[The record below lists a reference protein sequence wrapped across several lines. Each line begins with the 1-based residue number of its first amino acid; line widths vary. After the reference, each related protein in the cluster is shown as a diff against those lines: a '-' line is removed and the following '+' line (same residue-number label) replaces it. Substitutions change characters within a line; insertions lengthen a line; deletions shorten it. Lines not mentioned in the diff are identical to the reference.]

1 MPENH
6 QELNL
11 EIIDDLLE
19 VLGDSYLE
27 IVEDQITQANEYMS
41 ELHEAESAGAVAQI
55 QKIAHT
61 LKSSV
66 GQVGL
71 QGIFRLAKALE
82 YHARDDVGL
91 SGKMSA
97 ETEQLAGELAAA
109 YPSAVAALRKHVN
122 TKNAVK
128 AKAGSV

>member
-27 IVEDQITQANEYMS
+27 IVEDQIDQANEYMG
-41 ELHEAESAGAVAQI
+41 ELREAVSAGAAAKI
-55 QKIAHT
+55 QRIAHA

-71 QGIFRLAKALE
+71 QGIFRLAKAVE
-82 YHARDDVGL
+82 YQARDDVEL
-91 SGKMSA
+91 SGKMSK
-97 ETEQLAGELAAA
+97 ETERLSGVLEAA
-109 YPSAVAALRKHVN
+109 YPAAVESLRNHARAKLG
-122 TKNAVK
+122 AR
-128 AKAGSV
+128 AKAG

>member
-1 MPENH
+1 MSENH

-27 IVEDQITQANEYMS
+27 IVEDQIEQAGEYMD
-41 ELHEAESAGAVAQI
+41 ELGEAVFAGDTARI
-55 QKIAHT
+55 QKIAHL

-71 QGIFRLAKALE
+71 QGIFRLTQAME
-82 YHARDDVGL
+82 RQVRDDVGL
-91 SGKMSA
+91 SGKMSK
-97 ETEQLAGELAAA
+97 ETERLSGVLAVA
-109 YPSAVAALRKHVN
+109 YPAAVESLRKHIHA
-122 TKNAVK
+122 KLGAR